1 MTANA
6 GKYERFACYG
16 TILEI
21 RDAILLSD
29 GRFILSTVGVRR
41 FRVFKKGEEVR
52 DCYSVTT
59 LIFSELKNY

>member
-21 RDAILLSD
+21 RDAVLLSD

-41 FRVFKKGEEVR
+41 FRVCNKGEEVSNNI
-52 DCYSVTT
+52 YG
-59 LIFSELKNY
+59 